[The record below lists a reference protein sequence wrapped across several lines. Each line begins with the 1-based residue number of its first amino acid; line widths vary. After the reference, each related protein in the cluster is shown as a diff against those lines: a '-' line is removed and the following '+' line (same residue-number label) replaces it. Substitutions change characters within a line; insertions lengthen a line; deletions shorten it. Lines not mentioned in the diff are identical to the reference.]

1 MAIKEKIVNT
11 PLELGTLTLDEFLD
25 MKALDYKDTSF
36 INQQKIKYDESLKI
50 KGNLNRLMQVKDY
63 IARVEIRIPGED
75 DVTPEKSR
83 LITVRPKLAATVKNP
98 YAIYKC
104 SNNRTTDKDCEPN
117 YEVELEEAMSNRN
130 FILKI
135 DFNDISNDRLFKSK
149 IKTLSAFS
157 YYEIEEFI
165 ANFITKNNPKNVTEY
180 TNCGRI
186 NIFDNMDWLWSNS
199 AYIDGKLYNADAN
212 GNICIGNNKY
222 IRVSKNSRRLL
233 PVFEPNSTPIEQV
246 IADLFN
252 NIFESWNGAL
262 EPFLAL
268 SFMAMSPYCSEFWKK
283 EGFGSV
289 AFIGDTEAGKSEIT
303 TLGLALFGY
312 DKFFMGT
319 TRNTLVGIEQK
330 MNTVNCIPVI
340 IDDISKFK
348 LSGEGFSDEL
358 KRLMTGGIRE
368 KGLTGQESGALPPC
382 CPFGFSSNYL
392 PTEKPEIMN
401 RILYLDTENVKFKP
415 EKFNYFNGKGVQEL
429 SCILPHI
436 LDIGFEKIEQIHTA
450 IKKLLLEKYVG
461 ISDRMVS
468 QIAIALTGIEVFKII
483 SKGRINVPLD
493 KLNEYILTC
502 MKRFK
507 DTQRP
512 LDKLLDVMPILI
524 WERRIQEGLQYKLD
538 SDNLTILTLNKT
550 AICHAYNRYYASDS
564 SKYIDSRQIKNI
576 DTETYKILKF
586 NKTQDF
592 NGKKYHSIVIDISK
606 HPSCEDILANHQ
618 KIVQFCDK
626 NTW

>member
-1 MAIKEKIVNT
+1 MQKKVKT
-11 PLELGTLTLDEFLD
+11 PLEHGIMSLADFLEI
-25 MKALDYKDTSF
+25 KALDYKDTSF
-36 INQQKIKYDESLKI
+36 INTQKIKYDENVYI
-50 KGNLNRLMQVKDY
+50 EGDLNRIMQIKDY
-63 IARVEIRIPGED
+63 IARVEIKIPKED
-75 DVTPEKSR
+75 ETTPEKSR

-98 YAIYKC
+98 YAIYKF

-165 ANFITKNNPKNVTEY
+165 ANFITKNNPKTVTEY

-186 NIFDNMDWLWSNS
+186 NIFGNMDWIWSNA
-199 AYIDGKLYNADAN
+199 AYVGGKLCNADEN

-222 IRVSKNSRRLL
+222 IRVSKDSRRLL
-233 PVFEPNSTPIEQV
+233 PIFVPNSTPIELV
-246 IADLFN
+246 ITDLFN

-262 EPFLAL
+262 EPFLAF

-303 TLGLALFGY
+303 ALGLAIFGY

-319 TRNTLVGIEQK
+319 TRNTLVGVEQK
-330 MNTVNCIPVI
+330 MHTVNCIPVI
-340 IDDISKFK
+340 IDDISKLK
-348 LSGEGFSDEL
+348 LSGESFSDEL
-358 KRLMTGGIRE
+358 KRLMTGSIRE

-401 RILYLDTENVKFKP
+401 RILYLDTENVKFNP
-415 EKFNYFNGKGVQEL
+415 AKFNYFNGKGVQEL

-450 IKKLLLEKYVG
+450 IKKLLLEKYIG

-564 SKYIDSRQIKNI
+564 SKYIDSRQIKNR
-576 DTETYKILKF
+576 DTETYKMLKF

-592 NGKKYHSIVIDISK
+592 NGKKCHSIVIDISK
-606 HPSCEDILANHQ
+606 HPSCDDILANHQ
-618 KIVQFCDK
+618 KIIQYCDK

>member
-1 MAIKEKIVNT
+1 MQKKVKT
-11 PLELGTLTLDEFLD
+11 PLEHGIMSLADFLEI
-25 MKALDYKDTSF
+25 KALDYKDTSF
-36 INQQKIKYDESLKI
+36 INTQKIKYDENVYI
-50 KGNLNRLMQVKDY
+50 EGDLNRIMQIKDY
-63 IARVEIRIPGED
+63 IARVEIKIPKED
-75 DVTPEKSR
+75 ETNPEKSR
-83 LITVRPKLAATVKNP
+83 LITVRHKLAATVKNP
-98 YAIYKC
+98 YAIYKF
-104 SNNRTTDKDCEPN
+104 SNNRTTDKNCEPN

-165 ANFITKNNPKNVTEY
+165 ANFITKNNPKTVTEY

-186 NIFDNMDWLWSNS
+186 NIFGNMDWIWSNA
-199 AYIDGKLYNADAN
+199 AYVGGKLYNADAN
-212 GNICIGNNKY
+212 GNICIGNDKY
-222 IRVSKNSRRLL
+222 IRVSQNSRRLL
-233 PVFEPNSTPIEQV
+233 PVFVPNSTPIELV
-246 IADLFN
+246 ITDLFN
-252 NIFESWNGAL
+252 NISESWNGAL
-262 EPFLAL
+262 EPFLAF

-303 TLGLALFGY
+303 ALGLALFGY

-348 LSGEGFSDEL
+348 LGGEGFSDEL

-401 RILYLDTENVKFKP
+401 RILYLDTENVKFSP
-415 EKFNYFNGKGVQEL
+415 EKFNYFNGKGIQEL
-429 SCILPHI
+429 SCILPYI
-436 LDIGFEKIEQIHTA
+436 LDIGFEKIEQIHTG
-450 IKKLLLEKYVG
+450 IKELLLEKYIG

-468 QIAIALTGIEVFKII
+468 RIAIALTGIEVFKII
-483 SKGRINVPLD
+483 SKNRINVPLD
-493 KLNEYILTC
+493 KLNGYILTC

-507 DTQRP
+507 DTQSP

-524 WERRIQEGLQYKLD
+524 WERRIQEGLQYKLNP
-538 SDNLTILTLNKT
+538 DNLVILTLNKT

-564 SKYIDSRQIKNI
+564 SKHIDSRQIKNI
-576 DTETYKILKF
+576 DTATYKILKF

-592 NGKKYHSIVIDISK
+592 SGQKYHSIVVDISN
-606 HPSCEDILANHQ
+606 HPSRDDILANHQ
-618 KIVQFCDK
+618 KIIQSYDK

>member
-1 MAIKEKIVNT
+1 MNKKVKT
-11 PLELGTLTLDEFLD
+11 PLEHGVLTVEDFLNL
-25 MKALDYKDTSF
+25 KALDYKDTSF
-36 INQQKIKYDESLKI
+36 ISHQKIQYDESLKI
-50 KGNLNRLMQVKDY
+50 NGKLSRLMQVKDY
-63 IARVEIRIPGED
+63 IARVEIKIPKAN

-83 LITVRPKLAATVKNP
+83 FITIQPRLAATVKNP
-98 YAIYKC
+98 YAIFKC
-104 SNNRTTDKDCEPN
+104 SNNRTKDKDCEPN
-117 YEVELEEAMSNRN
+117 YEVELEEAMSKRK
-130 FILKI
+130 FILEI

-149 IKTLSAFS
+149 IKTLSTFS
-157 YYEIEEFI
+157 YNEIEEFI
-165 ANFITKNNPKNVTEY
+165 ANFITKNNPKTVTEY

-186 NIFDNMDWLWSNS
+186 NIFGNMDWLWSNF
-199 AYIDGKLYNADAN
+199 AYIEGKKCNADKN
-212 GNICIGNNKY
+212 GNIRIGDNNY
-222 IRVSKNSRRLL
+222 IRVARSSRKLL
-233 PVFEPNSTPIEQV
+233 PVYVPNQKPIEQV
-246 IADLFN
+246 ITDLFN
-252 NIFESWNGAL
+252 NIFESWNGAI

-268 SFMAMSPYCSEFWKK
+268 SFMAMSPYCCDFWKK

-303 TLGLALFGY
+303 ALGLALFGY

-319 TRNTLVGIEQK
+319 TRNTLVGVEQK

-348 LSGEGFSDEL
+348 LSGESFSDEL
-358 KRLMTGGIRE
+358 KRLMTGGIRD

-401 RILYLDTENVKFKP
+401 RILYLDTEHVKFNP
-415 EKFNYFNGKGVQEL
+415 DKFNYFNGKGVQEL

-436 LDIGFEKIEQIHTA
+436 LDVGFEKINQIHIAT
-450 IKKLLLEKYVG
+450 KKLLLERYVG

-468 QIAIALTGIEVFKII
+468 QIAIALTGVEVFKMIA
-483 SKGRINVPLD
+483 KCKLNVPMD
-493 KLNEYILTC
+493 KIPEYIGTC
-502 MKRFK
+502 MRRFK
-507 DTQRP
+507 ETQSP

-524 WERRIQEGLQYKLD
+524 WERRIQEGLQYKLNP
-538 SDNLTILTLNKT
+538 DNLTILTLNKT

-564 SKYIDSRQIKNI
+564 SKHIDSRQIKNV

-592 NGKKYHSIVIDISK
+592 NGKKCHSIVVDISN

-618 KIVQFCDK
+618 KIVQFDEK
-626 NTW
+626 NMW